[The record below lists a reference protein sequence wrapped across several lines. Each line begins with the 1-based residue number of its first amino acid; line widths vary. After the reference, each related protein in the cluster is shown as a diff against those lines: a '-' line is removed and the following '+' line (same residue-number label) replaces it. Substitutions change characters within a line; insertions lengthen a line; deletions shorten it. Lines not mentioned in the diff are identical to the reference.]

1 MKQKKAFLFLG
12 LVFMICTTLSANK
25 KPAID
30 TLAAYK
36 FYKQAEELDDS
47 YQYIEAIDFYKKAQ
61 EEYQSVTYWEGVAR
75 CYNKIS
81 KTYLNNADYEYSY
94 KFARKALKV
103 CNKFLKKSSEEIKA
117 FCNVG
122 EYYDS
127 NLDIKEALSYYKKA
141 LYLVDIYQCEFN
153 KSYILQSISSCHL
166 NLNNIK
172 FALTYAKDA
181 VKKAENSKT
190 IDDHT
195 LANAYTYLS
204 RVYNRTNNYSK
215 AKDYLLKS
223 LEQNIKKKEFKN
235 EALNYIDMADIY
247 RETGQHQLSI
257 NMYEKGIKTYQQNNL
272 SKYTNIAHCFVGL
285 GIAYKEINK
294 LDKALLYY
302 QRALNIIV
310 QKYGDFYIKSTY
322 ILNNLGNIYE
332 QKKDFKK
339 AFYFYNKAI
348 RIIKYKVGT
357 NNLRYARLI
366 NNKAYTLIQV
376 ESYKKALE
384 LTNLS
389 FSIRKK
395 LFDSSSL
402 HFAYCYKNYG
412 HIHKGLGDY
421 NKAIFYF
428 EKELETLDRYYGP
441 SHPETLEAINNIAS
455 MYHKNKDYTKALNY
469 YMKAI
474 ENNANPSKSTYKAE
488 VAPFY
493 PHAAIAS
500 YQGLADTYTVM
511 FNDHCNTKYLKLA
524 QDTFVRSDQIL
535 KELNKTSTTYQDKL
549 EQAEQIKEVYAGA
562 LSVEGLT
569 NHSNPNYCFYLTERS
584 KAMFLREA
592 LADNELKNLGLIPDS
607 IQQKEKETKIDLAF
621 YKSELVSLESSTDKD
636 DNKIPEVNS
645 AIFSL
650 RRSQDS
656 LTNLIKEKF
665 PEYFNLKHNSTVV
678 SVPQLQ
684 TRLDDKTSVLQF
696 FMYQE
701 KAYAFLVD
709 NNNIYQY
716 AYQLPDLEKDIIALN
731 QSVVSKNNSKY
742 KKYATRLY
750 QQLIMPFEHKIKARN
765 LIIIPDGVLWQLN
778 FDLLLTQNTNSNNPK
793 NFNYLTHKYAIS
805 YANSATSW
813 YQGQVITKNKVKQTG
828 KYRVKDCLAFSFSDS
843 IQTKS
848 KQQISL
854 TALRDAKVDLP
865 GTRKE
870 IKAISSIVDGD
881 YFYGNEAAETNF
893 KKNVDKYKILHLA
906 LHGEVNHQ
914 NPENSKL
921 LFTKTKDSIEDNQL
935 YMHELFALKIPAE
948 LAVLSACNTGSG
960 KINKG
965 EGVMSLGKAFQYAG
979 TKSLLLSSW
988 EISDKTTP
996 ELMKL
1001 FYRNLKKGMNKAQAL
1016 QKAKLTFLNGSKPQF
1031 ASPFYWAGFYIV
1043 GNTDPI
1049 EFTTKATTA
1058 MLSTS
1063 SILLIILLLLM
1074 ILILF
1079 YYLKSFGI
1087 WKLIQ
1092 V

>member
-1 MKQKKAFLFLG
+1 MKQKKAFLFLS
-12 LVFMICTTLSANK
+12 LVCMICTTLFANK
-25 KPAID
+25 KPTID
-30 TLAAYK
+30 TLSAYE
-36 FYKQAEELDDS
+36 FYKHAEDFKNNYRYL
-47 YQYIEAIDFYKKAQ
+47 EAINFYKKAQ

-81 KTYLNNADYEYSY
+81 KTYRNNADYEYSY
-94 KFARKALKV
+94 KFAKKALKV
-103 CNKFLKKSSEEIKA
+103 CNKFLKKSSEKIKA
-117 FCNVG
+117 FHNIG
-122 EYYDS
+122 KYYDS

-141 LYLVDIYQCEFN
+141 LYLVDVHQCEFN

-166 NLNNIK
+166 NFNNIE
-172 FALTYAKDA
+172 FALAYAKDA
-181 VKKAENSKT
+181 VKKAENSK
-190 IDDHT
+190 IMDRYVIP
-195 LANAYTYLS
+195 NAYTYLTHI
-204 RVYNRTNNYSK
+204 YKKTKKFNEAEKN
-215 AKDYLLKS
+215 LFKS
-223 LEQNIKKKEFKN
+223 LKHNKKNNNLRN
-235 EALNYIDMADIY
+235 EALNYTDLADIY
-247 RETGQHQLSI
+247 RETGQYHLGIS
-257 NMYEKGIKTYQQNNL
+257 MYEKAIKIFRQINL
-272 SKYTNIAHCFVGL
+272 SKHIYMANFFDGL
-285 GIAYKEINK
+285 GIAYKEMNN
-294 LDKALLYY
+294 LDQAIMYY
-302 QRALNIIV
+302 FKSLNIMSS
-310 QKYGDFYIKSTY
+310 KYGESSIRSTY
-322 ILNNLGNIYE
+322 ILNNLGDIYD

-384 LTNLS
+384 LTDQS

-395 LFDSSSL
+395 LFGSSSL
-402 HFAYCYKNYG
+402 YFAYCYKNYG
-412 HIHKGLGDY
+412 HIYKGLG
-421 NKAIFYF
+421 NHTKAMLYF
-428 EKELETLDRYYGP
+428 KKELKTLNRYYGP

-455 MYHKNKDYTKALNY
+455 MYHQNKDYTKALEY
-469 YMKAI
+469 YTKAV
-474 ENNANPSKSTYKAE
+474 EDNANPSNSNYKAE

-500 YQGLADTYTVM
+500 YRGLANTYTAM

-524 QDTFVRSDQIL
+524 QDAFVRSDQIL

-549 EQAEQIKEVYAGA
+549 EQADQIKEVYAGA

-569 NHSNPNYCFYLTERS
+569 NHSDPNYCFYLTERS

-607 IQQKEKETKIDLAF
+607 IQQKEKETKVNLAF

-636 DNKIPEVNS
+636 TSKIQEVNS

-665 PEYFNLKHNSTVV
+665 PEYFNLKHNPKVV

-684 TRLDDKTSVLQF
+684 TKLDDKTSVLQF
-696 FMYQE
+696 FTYQE
-701 KAYAFLVD
+701 KVYAFLVD

-716 AYQLPDLEKDIIALN
+716 TYQLPDLEKDITTLN
-731 QSVVSKNNSKY
+731 QSVVSKNNSEY

-793 NFNYLTHKYAIS
+793 NFSYLAHKYAIS

-828 KYRVKDCLAFSFSDS
+828 KYRTKDCLAFSFSDS

-848 KQQISL
+848 RQQISL

-893 KKNVDKYKILHLA
+893 KKNADKYKILHLA

-979 TKSLLLSSW
+979 TKSLLLSNW

-996 ELMKL
+996 ELMRL
-1001 FYRNLKKGMNKAQAL
+1001 FYSNLKKGMNKAQAL
-1016 QKAKLTFLNGSKPQF
+1016 QKAKLTFLNSSKPQF

-1049 EFTTKATTA
+1049 EFTKANTT
-1058 MLSTS
+1058 LSIS
-1063 SILLIILLLLM
+1063 NILLIILLLLI

-1079 YYLKSFGI
+1079 YYLKSLGI
-1087 WKLIQ
+1087 RKPIQ
-1092 V
+1092 T